1 MFRYLPPKRAAVL
14 AGLAGLLIAA
24 PTAQATEYTAFV
36 PLWIEQE
43 AENPGTAQTVP
54 GLLSIPPA
62 WQPGCGAAIVIGA
75 PQPPGGP
82 RDGVVARLLGEGA
95 LVLELDVFTA
105 RGFAADNAATP
116 PLPDAAALLRDLFAA
131 LAVLRREYDPGLV
144 AALGFGIGGDAALRA
159 PTVRLRDGGSG
170 FVAGIHAG
178 PGPMRFARGASPDA
192 AEGWPLR
199 LRSLCRAVSDP
210 ADPDAG
216 VALRRCEVAL
226 SGESPQAARR

>member
-1 MFRYLPPKRAAVL
+1 M
-14 AGLAGLLIAA
+14 AGVAGLLLNAA
-24 PTAQATEYTAFV
+24 PTAQATDYTAFV

-43 AENPGTAQTVP
+43 AARPDPAQTVP
-54 GLLSIPPA
+54 GLLSVPPS

-82 RDGVVARLLGEGA
+82 RDSVVARLLGEGA

-105 RGFAADNAATP
+105 RGFAADSAATP

-144 AALGFGIGGDAALRA
+144 AALGFGIGGDAALGAALARRPA
-159 PTVRLRDGGSG
+159 GDSG
-170 FVAGIHAG
+170 FVAGIHLG
-178 PGPMRFARGASPDA
+178 PGPMRFTSGTGPDV
-192 AEGWPLR
+192 AEAWPLR
-199 LRSLCRAVSDP
+199 LRSLCRAVTDP

-216 VALRRCEVAL
+216 VALRRCEAAL
-226 SGESPQAARR
+226 SGGSPQAARR